1 MRVIPLEKVIL
12 NSNIPTEDY
21 SLSTRRV
28 DKLLQEQNLF
38 KSQVTVDRWLD
49 LFTYTEYTGPAISA
63 KYSWSNSIV

>member
-1 MRVIPLEKVIL
+1 MRDNPLEKVIL
-12 NSNIPTEDY
+12 NSIIPTEDY

-28 DKLLQEQNLF
+28 DELYLLQEQNHF

-63 KYSWSNSIV
+63 KYSRSE